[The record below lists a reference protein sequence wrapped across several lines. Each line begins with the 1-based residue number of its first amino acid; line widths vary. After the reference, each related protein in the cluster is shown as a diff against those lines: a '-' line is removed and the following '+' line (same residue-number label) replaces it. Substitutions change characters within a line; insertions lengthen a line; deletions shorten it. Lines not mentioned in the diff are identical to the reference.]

1 MFWRAAVT
9 AILLLLPGYSSAQ
22 SNDVA
27 SAVQANAAAI
37 IDGGLT
43 NRFYQ
48 QRGNALAWNGRAAET
63 RQALTVLEHAAE
75 EGLDPERYHVALN
88 GDAVTRDV
96 ALSAGLLRYMNDL
109 SVGRNDLQ
117 RLDADVALPVR
128 AFDAPQVLEQAL
140 RAGNLP
146 LVLAGLAPRHGDYVF
161 LKVALARTPEG
172 PAHDTIA
179 ANMER
184 WRWLPAVL
192 EPNRIVINAA
202 DAQLQLWLA
211 GKPVL
216 TSRVIVG
223 RPGNPTPI
231 LRAEGA
237 GVTVNPPWTV
247 PHSIAVKEILPKL
260 KANRAYLASQDMVLL
275 NGPADDPQG
284 LHVNWRAIRAGS
296 FPYRIQQHPG
306 PRNALGRVKI
316 ELPNR
321 FDVYLHDTPGKAAFA
336 RPNRAV
342 SHGCVRVEQILPLAS
357 YALSG
362 DLRTMEQITQAI
374 DAGETKFLPLRATL
388 PVYFLY
394 WTAFADDGGQLQLRP
409 DLYGRD
415 QRLIATMKTRP
426 LRIAGNLAACNK
438 G

>member
-1 MFWRAAVT
+1 MSWRAAVT

-22 SNDVA
+22 PNDVA
-27 SAVQANAAAI
+27 SAVQANAAAVM
-37 IDGGLT
+37 DGGST
-43 NRFYQ
+43 SRFYQ

-63 RQALTVLEHAAE
+63 RQALTALDHAAE
-75 EGLDPERYHVALN
+75 DGLDPERYRVAGG
-88 GDAVTRDV
+88 GDAAARDV
-96 ALSAGLLRYMNDL
+96 ALSAAVLHYMSDL
-109 SVGRNDLQ
+109 SIGRADLQ
-117 RLDADVALPVR
+117 KLDADVALPVR
-128 AFDAPQVLEQAL
+128 SFDAPQALEQAL
-140 RAGNLP
+140 RGGRLS
-146 LVLAGLAPRHGDYVF
+146 LLLAGLAPHHTEYAF
-161 LKVALARTPEG
+161 LKSALARTSEG
-172 PAHDTIA
+172 PARDTIA

-184 WRWLPAVL
+184 WRWLPDAL
-192 EPNRIVINAA
+192 EPNRIVINVA

-216 TSRVIVG
+216 ASRVIVG
-223 RPGNPTPI
+223 RPSNPTPI

-260 KANRAYLASQDMVLL
+260 KANYTYLASQDMVLL
-275 NGPADDPQG
+275 NGPAGDPQG
-284 LHVNWRAIRAGS
+284 LHVDWRAVRAGT
-296 FPYRIQQHPG
+296 FPYRVQQHPG
-306 PRNALGRVKI
+306 SRNALGRVKI

-336 RPNRAV
+336 RANRAV

-362 DLRTMEQITQAI
+362 ELQTMEQITQAI

-394 WTAFADDGGQLQLRP
+394 WTAFADAGGELQLRP

-415 QRLIATMKTRP
+415 KRLIAAMGTRP
-426 LRIAGNLAACNK
+426 LRIAANMIACNK